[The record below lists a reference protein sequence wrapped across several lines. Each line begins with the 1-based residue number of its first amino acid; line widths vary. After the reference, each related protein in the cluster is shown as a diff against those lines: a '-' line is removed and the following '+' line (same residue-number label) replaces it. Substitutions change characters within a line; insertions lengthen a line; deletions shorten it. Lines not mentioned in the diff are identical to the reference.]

1 PNMRSKQ
8 KDKIGYCPQ
17 PQTLTVRETFVSK
30 PSISIQFSVRPME
43 PREFQLFSSMLV
55 VTIRFRGAYLGLG
68 AIFYEAWRRSILTQL
83 VCWWH
88 ILLLLGSWRSMVT
101 PTKEIVHSRQPC
113 CATSKHKGWK
123 SEP

>member
-1 PNMRSKQ
+1 MWKHCWIRVDRNLRLRCDVLVFGRTLHERACSTTPDMPSKQ

-68 AIFYEAWRRSILTQL
+68 AIF
-83 VCWWH
+83 
-88 ILLLLGSWRSMVT
+88 
-101 PTKEIVHSRQPC
+101 
-113 CATSKHKGWK
+113 
-123 SEP
+123 